1 MRIAFIGTAGS
12 GKSTLAAQ
20 VFAALKVAGRKVEHI
35 HEFVRNDINAHGPMT
50 SIWEQYRTRQHQKEL
65 EDAVPNIADY
75 VICDSGTL
83 TPYFYAVLYANP
95 AEPRERLV
103 LQDMYK
109 YLLDDLYLKRYD
121 LVFYV
126 PLIKG
131 SDLNDGTR
139 YQSDDEI
146 ETLDEHMKLIFTK
159 LHRLDNIHHVQQGF
173 ERRLEEVM
181 WRILGIDNQELVQKQ
196 QLTFSPQIDTI
207 HKSSSA
213 KKKVG
218 H

>member
-20 VFAALKVAGRKVEHI
+20 VFAALKVAGRKAEHI
-35 HEFVRNDINAHGPMT
+35 HEFVRNDIHAHGPMT
-50 SIWEQYRTRQHQKEL
+50 SVWEQYRTRQYQKEL
-65 EDAVPNIADY
+65 EDAVPDIADY

-109 YLLDDLYLKRYD
+109 YLLDDLFLKRYD
-121 LVFYV
+121 LIFYV
-126 PLIKG
+126 PLIG
-131 SDLNDGTR
+131 AADLHDGTR
-139 YQSDDEI
+139 YQSDNEI
-146 ETLDEHMKLIFTK
+146 ETLDQHMKLTFTK

-173 ERRLEEVM
+173 DLRLEEVM
-181 WRILGIDNQELVQKQ
+181 WRILGVDNQELVRKQ
-196 QLTFSPQIDTI
+196 QLTSGPKIDNI

-213 KKKVG
+213 RKKVD